1 MKIPYLK
8 KKPELK
14 SYHNVTWEDNYSW
27 IHQKN
32 ILEVLRDKT
41 KLDPEV
47 KNYLDEENSY
57 ANYHL
62 KDTEN
67 LQKKLFDE
75 IKGRIKLDDESLP
88 YKDHTYE
95 YWSKTT
101 AVGNYSIKLRKKID
115 TDLVEEIWNGD
126 EEKKKL
132 ETEYFGV
139 GDLEVSNNDKYLG
152 YSLDIK
158 GSEYYTIFI
167 RDIKTNEIITKEI
180 SETSGGI
187 TFSLDDK
194 YVFYSKLDQN
204 HRARKIY
211 RHEIGNFNGQD
222 ELIFEE
228 KSEAFTVSIG
238 LSSDEKYYFI
248 NTSDHNTSEQYYFG
262 VDEINIKPKL
272 IIKREKGIIYSV
284 SSWDS
289 KFFNH
294 TNKDAEDFKID
305 VSDSLEKQNWKT
317 FIPPRD
323 EVLIGGCTFLKNWI
337 IRSETSNALDK
348 LFVKNISSGVEEEL
362 IFSNETVY
370 VPGISLIQKDRDTDN
385 VYLGYSSPKTPSR
398 VYSYNLST
406 KTKKLV
412 KEQEIPSGHNPED
425 YIVERVDYKS
435 HDGRLVPLTITRHK
449 KTKIDGSAN
458 LLLYGYGSYGS
469 SMSPN
474 FSSTRLSLINR
485 DIIWATAHIRGG
497 MEKGMKWWKEGKLIN
512 KKNTFEDY
520 IHAAKYLIDNNYSS
534 KGKIIGMGGSAG
546 GLLMGAVVNQAP
558 ELFLGIIMAVP
569 FVDSLTTNLDHSLP
583 LTVGEFDEFGNAK
596 DIKEHFDYIFS
607 YAPYNNIKKMDY
619 PHILITTSLSA
630 NTLAVTPEPHEN
642 TIFLLWSKL
651 NGLNFSTILSLAI
664 NVRSS
669 VFINSEKGKQNEF
682 LIDPL
687 LKPFLGSATFPSN
700 LSILLAS
707 ITLNSFSEIFLSISC
722 LSFTSFL
729 FSLAL

>member
-47 KNYLDEENSY
+47 KNYLDKENSY
-57 ANYHL
+57 ADYHL

-101 AVGNYSIKLRKKID
+101 AIGNYSIKLRKKID

-152 YSLDIK
+152 YSLDTK

-180 SETSGGI
+180 TETSGGI

-211 RHEIGNFNGQD
+211 RHEIGNFNSQD

-262 VDEINIKPKL
+262 VDEINTKPKL
-272 IIKREKGIIYSV
+272 IMKREKGIIYSV
-284 SSWDS
+284 SSWDN
-289 KFFNH
+289 KFYNH

-305 VSDSLEKQNWKT
+305 VSDSLEKQNWET

-362 IFSNETVY
+362 IFSNETVN
-370 VPGISLIQKDRDTDN
+370 VPGISLTQKDRDTDN

-497 MEKGMKWWKEGKLIN
+497 MEKGMKWWKEGKLTN

-619 PHILITTSLSA
+619 PHILITTSLSD
-630 NTLAVTPEPHEN
+630 NRVLFDEPAKFTAKLREYKTDN
-642 TIFLLWSKL
+642 NLL
-651 NGLNFSTILSLAI
+651 
-664 NVRSS
+664 
-669 VFINSEKGKQNEF
+669 
-682 LIDPL
+682 L
-687 LKPFLGSATFPSN
+687 LKTEMNAGHGGKSGRDGA
-700 LSILLAS
+700 IE
-707 ITLNSFSEIFLSISC
+707 EIAIDYAF
-722 LSFTSFL
+722 
-729 FSLAL
+729 ALKIAEKI

>member
-47 KNYLDEENSY
+47 KNYLDKENSY
-57 ANYHL
+57 ADYHL

-152 YSLDIK
+152 YSLDTK

-167 RDIKTNEIITKEI
+167 RDIKTNKIITKEI
-180 SETSGGI
+180 TETSGGI
-187 TFSLDDK
+187 TFSLDDR

-211 RHEIGNFNGQD
+211 RHEIGNFNNQD

-262 VDEINIKPKL
+262 VDEINTKPKL
-272 IIKREKGIIYSV
+272 IMKREKGIIYSV
-284 SSWDS
+284 SSWDN
-289 KFFNH
+289 KFYNH

-305 VSDSLEKQNWKT
+305 VSDSLEKQNWET

-362 IFSNETVY
+362 IFSNENVY
-370 VPGISLIQKDRDTDN
+370 VPGISLTQRDRDTDN

-497 MEKGMKWWKEGKLIN
+497 MEKGMKWWKEGKLTN

-619 PHILITTSLSA
+619 PHILITTSLSD
-630 NTLAVTPEPHEN
+630 NRVLFDEPAKFTAKLREYKTDN
-642 TIFLLWSKL
+642 NLL
-651 NGLNFSTILSLAI
+651 
-664 NVRSS
+664 
-669 VFINSEKGKQNEF
+669 
-682 LIDPL
+682 L
-687 LKPFLGSATFPSN
+687 LKTEMNAGHGGKSGRDGA
-700 LSILLAS
+700 IE
-707 ITLNSFSEIFLSISC
+707 EIAIDYAF
-722 LSFTSFL
+722 
-729 FSLAL
+729 ALKVAKKI

>member
-1 MKIPYLK
+1 MKVPYLK
-8 KKPELK
+8 KKLEIK

-167 RDIKTNEIITKEI
+167 RDIETNEIITKKI
-180 SETSGGI
+180 TETSGGI

-211 RHEIGNFNGQD
+211 RHEIGNFNSLD

-262 VDEINIKPKL
+262 VDEINTKPKL

-289 KFFNH
+289 KFYNH

-362 IFSNETVY
+362 IFSNENVY
-370 VPGISLIQKDRDTDN
+370 VPGISLTQRNRDTDN

-619 PHILITTSLSA
+619 PHILITTSLSD
-630 NTLAVTPEPHEN
+630 NRVLFDEPAKFTAKLREYKTDN
-642 TIFLLWSKL
+642 NLL
-651 NGLNFSTILSLAI
+651 
-664 NVRSS
+664 
-669 VFINSEKGKQNEF
+669 
-682 LIDPL
+682 L
-687 LKPFLGSATFPSN
+687 LKTEMNAGHGGKSGRDGA
-700 LSILLAS
+700 IE
-707 ITLNSFSEIFLSISC
+707 EIAIDYAF
-722 LSFTSFL
+722 
-729 FSLAL
+729 ALKIAEKI